1 MSKPNKNRKKYYETY
16 KQENRRLKNK
26 ETKREKHEKRMAKF
40 AKRRK
45 EGKAYSYKP
54 NPFETGTEKYILEEN
69 NRRCKNN
76 RPIDIGKWDSV
87 MRKLKNR
94 RDKELE
100 LAKARKEARKGSR
113 KK

>member
-26 ETKREKHEKRMAKF
+26 EKKREKHEKRMAKF
-40 AKRRK
+40 VKRRK

-69 NRRCKNN
+69 NRRRKNN

-100 LAKARKEARKGSR
+100 LAKARKEARRGIR

>member
-26 ETKREKHEKRMAKF
+26 EKKREKHEKRMAKF
-40 AKRRK
+40 AKRRE

-69 NRRCKNN
+69 SRRCKNN
-76 RPIDIGKWDSV
+76 RPIDIGKWDSA

-100 LAKARKEARKGSR
+100 LAKARKEARRENR

>member
-16 KQENRRLKNK
+16 KQENRRSKNK
-26 ETKREKHEKRMAKF
+26 EKKREKHEKR
-40 AKRRK
+40 
-45 EGKAYSYKP
+45 KAYSYKP